1 MNKKVGKTSLLNLG
15 LVGCASIMGLVY
27 ILLFLGE
34 FVFLE
39 GGIGGWTL
47 RTGSTSGYDL
57 IFKENPVAGLLV
69 AWIFA
74 LLALIALIGVIVLN
88 FLPSVKLPKLCVPA
102 IVCFA
107 GLLLLVGGILAFST
121 TGLLEGGKLGVA
133 AVFAGIFG
141 ILGFL
146 AAGAGAFLLYK
157 E

>member
-47 RTGSTSGYDL
+47 HGGASGYDI

-107 GLLLLVGGILAFST
+107 GL
-121 TGLLEGGKLGVA
+121 ERH
-133 AVFAGIFG
+133 VFNRDCNCAR
-141 ILGFL
+141 
-146 AAGAGAFLLYK
+146 
-157 E
+157 

>member
-47 RTGSTSGYDL
+47 HGGASGYDI

-121 TGLLEGGKLGVA
+121 TGLLEGGKLGVG